1 MAQGQM
7 DLSVG
12 RYVNTFWIC
21 KGRQVVEDFYSDA
34 IQFQRLQDRSHHLG
48 ACHCTID
55 ICIFL
60 NIWMTAFF
68 FPPLLP
74 KHLGSI
80 SENRGQ
86 NNDFREAVRL
96 NVYK

>member
-1 MAQGQM
+1 MDEGMAQGQM

-60 NIWMTAFF
+60 NIWMTDCIFF
-68 FPPLLP
+68 SPTFTQTFGINIR
-74 KHLGSI
+74 K
-80 SENRGQ
+80 
-86 NNDFREAVRL
+86 
-96 NVYK
+96 